1 MTATGE
7 PLEIQVGERVGRVSA
22 LLLRPP
28 EPWAGYVLAHGAGA
42 GMTHPF
48 MESVA
53 RALMARGIATLR
65 YQFPYIESG
74 GRRPDPPG
82 VLLATVR
89 AAVARA
95 RELLPDLRLF
105 AGGKSLGG
113 RMTSHAAA
121 DRQLDALAGLIFLGF
136 PLHPPKRPAI
146 ERAEHLARVG
156 QPMLFLQ
163 GTRDDLADLTLVRE
177 VCGGLGERAT
187 LHVVEGADHSFAVLK
202 RSGRTGAE
210 VLEELADTIAAW
222 CRKA

>member
-1 MTATGE
+1 MTSTGE
-7 PLEIQVGERVGRVSA
+7 PLEIEVGERVGRVSA

-53 RALMARGIATLR
+53 RALMARGMATVR
-65 YQFPYIESG
+65 YQFPYTEAG

-95 RELLPDLRLF
+95 RELLPSLKLF

-121 DRQLDALAGLIFLGF
+121 ERQLDEVAGLIFLGF

-177 VCGGLGERAT
+177 VCGGLGDRVT
-187 LHVVEGADHSFAVLK
+187 LHVVEGADHSFGVLK
-202 RSGRTGAE
+202 RSGRTGSE
-210 VLEELADTIAAW
+210 VLDELADTIAGW
-222 CRKA
+222 CRTI